1 MIEKL
6 YIENIGGIRGAE
18 LAFTRGLNVITG
30 ESGAGKSSVVR
41 SLELLSGTRG
51 GVKFI
56 RAGEESGRV
65 EARFTKH
72 SVMREV
78 LSSGRSRARVD
89 GAAAGL
95 NECAQIVNGL
105 VRIQSQFAQMELL
118 NPERQL
124 AMLDACLP
132 EDVRTEKFPQFHKV
146 FDAARKSSGDLR
158 AMKKRRAEIERRYAN
173 AREIFSLVK
182 TAQPESGL
190 ELRLENQLADIT
202 HRIASRER
210 ARNSLDALTGG
221 MSEHGLLEKV
231 RACFEN
237 LEGFLTDGDNIT
249 SAMDVLNDA
258 VKHLAGELGDD
269 ESDSVLLEE
278 TENRLGALRRLKRL
292 CNISDENEL
301 MNFCGE
307 IYTNLDWLENS
318 YTELEELSARSLEER
333 KKANALAME
342 IRNERQEAAK
352 SLTQRVNAVLVEL
365 AMTGIEFG
373 IGIAGLQKLSRNGA
387 DSVEFTL
394 SDGVRSG
401 RVEKIASG
409 GELSRLLLA
418 LQLSLPD
425 EWLPP
430 TIVFD
435 EVEAGLGGKAAV
447 LSGLQLKELS
457 RKCQVILVTHE
468 ASIAALGDTHILIQR
483 TNGETFTKSITG
495 EDRVKEIARM
505 LSGSPD
511 MSEAQ
516 KHAQILLASA
526 HVKTSALTH
535 KL

>member
-1 MIEKL
+1 MIESLK
-6 YIENIGGIRGAE
+6 ISNIGGIKTASLE
-18 LAFTRGLNVITG
+18 FTSGLNVITG
-30 ESGAGKSSVVR
+30 ESGAGKSSIVR
-41 SLELLSGTRG
+41 SLELLAGTRG

-56 RAGEESGRV
+56 RAGEDSGRV
-65 EARFTKH
+65 EARF
-72 SVMREV
+72 SGRNVMREV

-89 GAAAGL
+89 GDVTGL
-95 NECAQIVNGL
+95 NECAKIVNGL
-105 VRIQSQFAQMELL
+105 VRIQSQFAQIELL

-132 EDVRTEKFPQFHKV
+132 EDVRTEKFAEFHKV

-158 AMKKRRAEIERRYAN
+158 ALKKRRADIERKYSN

-210 ARNSLDALTGG
+210 AKNSLDSLTGG

-231 RACFEN
+231 RVCFEN
-237 LEGFLTDGDNIT
+237 LGEFLTDENDNIF
-249 SAMDVLNDA
+249 SALDILNDA
-258 VKHLAGELGDD
+258 VKDLAGELGGG
-269 ESDSVLLEE
+269 ESDSALLEE

-307 IYTNLDWLENS
+307 IYSNLDWLENS
-318 YTELEELSARSLEER
+318 YPELEELSVRAMDER

-342 IRNERQEAAK
+342 IRHSRQEAAK
-352 SLTQRVNAVLVEL
+352 NLTQRVNVLLGEL

-373 IGIAGLQKLSRNGA
+373 ISLTGLQKLSRNGA

-394 SDGVRSG
+394 SDGTRSG

-435 EVEAGLGGKAAV
+435 EVEAGLGGRAAV
-447 LSGLQLKELS
+447 LSGLQLKKLS

-468 ASIAALGDTHILIQR
+468 ASIAALGDSHVLIQR
-483 TNGETFTKSITG
+483 TDGETFTKTITG
-495 EDRVKEIARM
+495 DERVKEIARM

-516 KHAQILLASA
+516 KHAKILLDTA
-526 HVKTSALTH
+526 HINTFQQAL
-535 KL
+535 